1 MTEEKQ
7 LQKMRLEVLGDINNI
22 DNDEVF
28 KTKLEDAKWI
38 ALDTLYPFNK
48 EITELPLRYSNWQA
62 RCAIELY
69 NLMGQEGYISY
80 SENGLS
86 YTKSSELVSRA
97 LMNELTPKADIPR

>member
-7 LQKMRLEVLGDINNI
+7 LQKMRLEILSDINNT
-22 DNDEVF
+22 DKDEVF
-28 KTKLEDAKWI
+28 KTKLEDAKWL

-48 EITELPLRYSNWQA
+48 EIIELPERYHNWQV

-69 NLMGQEGYISY
+69 STMGQEGYISY

-86 YTKSSELVSRA
+86 YTKACDLVSKE
-97 LMNELTPKADIPR
+97 LMNQLTPKADIPR